1 MMRAALVHAVL
12 WRGFILAALWWVLA
26 GERADSWGVGLV
38 TIAVAATVS
47 VVLMPVGPPRLS
59 LVGLA
64 AFLGFF
70 LFQSLKGGVQVA
82 WIALRAVPDLRPGV
96 RVLALRLPAGAA
108 RTLLVNTMSLL
119 PGTLSAGLAGER
131 LRLHVLD
138 VRLPAEA
145 ELRAI
150 EARIAV
156 MFGLELEGGR
166 KRE

>member
-1 MMRAALVHAVL
+1 
-12 WRGFILAALWWVLA
+12 
-26 GERADSWGVGLV
+26 
-38 TIAVAATVS
+38 
-47 VVLMPVGPPRLS
+47 MPVGPPRLS